1 MCKTI
6 ATIKT
11 NVFVALCAM
20 LLLVSCK
27 PGVPGD
33 YLQPGKMADILY
45 EFQLAQTLN
54 LSLQALEGRRRSMTS
69 KVAIRSRCCHTGPT
83 FSRKTE

>member
-45 EFQLAQTLN
+45 EFQLAQTLYD
-54 LSLQALEGRRRSMTS
+54 QQG
-69 KVAIRSRCCHTGPT
+69 AIRSRCCHTGPT
-83 FSRKTE
+83 FSRKME

>member
-20 LLLVSCK
+20 LFLVSCK

-45 EFQLAQTLN
+45 EYQLAQTLYDQQGGDSLTL
-54 LSLQALEGRRRSMTS
+54 LSYR
-69 KVAIRSRCCHTGPT
+69 PT
-83 FSRKTE
+83 FSRNMG